1 MAAEI
6 VQVVLGPNWS
16 DTVLPFQILSLGVV
30 ARGSYKI
37 DDSLARAL
45 GVMYQRSLRDAIY
58 AAAVVLGA
66 LIGLR
71 WGLPGVAFGVLGA
84 VIINYVLALQMSK
97 KLLDCSWS
105 QIIKALIPAIYPT
118 IVVAVVSI
126 SVRSLLQAFGL
137 PAWLILGATVLIS
150 GLSLMVLYL
159 LRPQILGFYGIETLK
174 KSLPSIPVQI
184 FPKTVSKWFLAKLDS

>member
-1 MAAEI
+1 
-6 VQVVLGPNWS
+6 
-16 DTVLPFQILSLGVV
+16 
-30 ARGSYKI
+30 
-37 DDSLARAL
+37 
-45 GVMYQRSLRDAIY
+45 MYQRSVRDAIY

-118 IVVAVVSI
+118 IVVAVVSL

-137 PAWLILGATVLIS
+137 PAWLILGATILMS

-174 KSLPSIPVQI
+174 RSLPSIPLQI
-184 FPKTVSKWFLAKLDS
+184 FPKTVSQWLLTRLNN